1 MSGWRSR
8 RDEHGL
14 VLPTRLM
21 VASIS
26 MVALAGLGYVATQSG
41 DDTPD
46 KAGPAAVSKHQLSKT
61 DVTAPDATAG
71 SDSGNGG
78 ATDSPTPKADPTKAA
93 PVVHRGKVYVVVFN
107 NSNVKGLA
115 GKTATR
121 AQRAGWNVVG
131 TDNWYGTID
140 TSTVYYPA
148 RLRAAATLLA
158 QDLGIA
164 RVKPAIAPMRN
175 DRLTVILTGDYAG

>member
-1 MSGWRSR
+1 MGRARWGRG

-21 VASIS
+21 VFSIS
-26 MVALAGLGYVATQSG
+26 VVALAGLAFVATQP
-41 DDTPD
+41 DDGPD
-46 KAGPAAVSKHQLSKT
+46 TVSPAAVSQPKPT
-61 DVTAPDATAG
+61 PTAVATTVPVTPTTTTRPAPD
-71 SDSGNGG
+71 
-78 ATDSPTPKADPTKAA
+78 
-93 PVVHRGKVYVVVFN
+93 VRRGKVYVTVFN

-131 TDNWYGTID
+131 TDNWYGTVD

-148 RLRAAATLLA
+148 RLKAAGTLLA

-164 RVKPAIAPMRN
+164 RVKPAIAPMRS
-175 DRLTVILTGDYAG
+175 DRLTVILTGDYR

>member
-1 MSGWRSR
+1 MSGRLPR

-26 MVALAGLGYVATQSG
+26 MVALAGLAFVATQSG
-41 DDTPD
+41 DDEPD
-46 KAGPAAVSKHQLSKT
+46 RAGPAAVSKHELGADDLT
-61 DVTAPDATAG
+61 TPDTTPDPTAG
-71 SDSGNGG
+71 T
-78 ATDSPTPKADPTKAA
+78 TDAATPKADPTKSV
-93 PVVHRGKVYVVVFN
+93 PVVRRGKVDVVVFN

-148 RLRAAATLLA
+148 RLKAAATLLA
-158 QDLGIA
+158 HDLGIT
-164 RVKPAIAPMRN
+164 RVKPSIAPMRD
-175 DRLTVILTGDYAG
+175 DRVTVILTGDYSG

>member
-41 DDTPD
+41 DDAPD
-46 KAGPAAVSKHQLSKT
+46 KAGPAAVSKHELSKT
-61 DVTAPDATAG
+61 EITSPDATAG
-71 SDSGNGG
+71 SGNG
-78 ATDSPTPKADPTKAA
+78 ATDDPTPHADPTKAA

-148 RLRAAATLLA
+148 RLKAAATLLA

-164 RVKPAIAPMRN
+164 RVKSSIAPMRN
-175 DRLTVILTGDYAG
+175 DRVTVILTGDYSG

>member
-1 MSGWRSR
+1 MSGWSSR

-41 DDTPD
+41 DDDTPD
-46 KAGPAAVSKHQLSKT
+46 KAGPAAVSKHELGK
-61 DVTAPDATAG
+61 DDITAPQVSIGPGGEISEDAT
-71 SDSGNGG
+71 
-78 ATDSPTPKADPTKAA
+78 PKPESTKAA
-93 PVVHRGKVYVVVFN
+93 PVVTRAKFYVVVFN

-121 AQRAGWNVVG
+121 AQRVGWNVVG

-140 TSTVYYPA
+140 ASTVYYPA
-148 RLRAAATLLA
+148 KLKAAASVLA
-158 QDLGIA
+158 RDLGIA
-164 RVKPAIAPMRN
+164 RVKPSIAPMRN